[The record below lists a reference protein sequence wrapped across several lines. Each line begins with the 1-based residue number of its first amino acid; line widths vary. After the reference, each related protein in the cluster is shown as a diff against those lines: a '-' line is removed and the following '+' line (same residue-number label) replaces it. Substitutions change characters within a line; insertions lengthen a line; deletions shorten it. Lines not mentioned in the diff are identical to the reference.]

1 MTNPPTPPPPPWL
14 LIVAAMI
21 LGVIAQLGASLAL
34 DMAKDRK
41 RLIGFLLLS
50 MVFSGMGFI
59 LLAQLSNWDDF
70 TCFALSVLLG
80 GVPALWTLR
89 AGVKAIGQRYGV
101 EVQEITTAPPPVPV
115 TAPTPPTGEGG
126 PT

>member
-14 LIVAAMI
+14 LILAAML

-34 DMAKDRK
+34 DMAKDRAK
-41 RLIGFLLLS
+41 LLGFLLLS

-59 LLAQLSNWDDF
+59 LLAQLSDWDDF

-101 EVQEITTAPPPVPV
+101 EVQDITTAPPPAAPPPP
-115 TAPTPPTGEGG
+115 PTPGTGET
-126 PT
+126 P

>member
-1 MTNPPTPPPPPWL
+1 MTQPPTPPPPPWL
-14 LIVAAMI
+14 LIAAAML

-41 RLIGFLLLS
+41 KLIGFLLLS

-59 LLAQLSNWDDF
+59 LLVQLSDWDTY

-101 EVQEITTAPPPVPV
+101 EVQEITAATPPAPPSPPPPG
-115 TAPTPPTGEGG
+115 TGGTP
-126 PT
+126 